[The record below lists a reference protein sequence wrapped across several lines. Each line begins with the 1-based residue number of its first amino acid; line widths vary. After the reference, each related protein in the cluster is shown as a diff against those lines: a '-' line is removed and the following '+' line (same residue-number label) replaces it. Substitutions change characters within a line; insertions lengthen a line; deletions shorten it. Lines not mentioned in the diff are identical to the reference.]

1 MRKPNRG
8 KHYTLDALR
17 EMLSAIVRPAAIRH
31 LVRLPDGH
39 HVMAG
44 ENVIIRPTG
53 PDVAFIQLDDLKTPE
68 QLKRVRPA
76 ALIIHATS
84 PGNY

>member
-1 MRKPNRG
+1 
-8 KHYTLDALR
+8 LR
-17 EMLSAIVRPAAIRH
+17 EKLPALVRLAAIRH
-31 LVRLPDGH
+31 PLRLPDGQN
-39 HVMAG
+39 VRAG
-44 ENVIIRPTG
+44 EDVIIRPTG